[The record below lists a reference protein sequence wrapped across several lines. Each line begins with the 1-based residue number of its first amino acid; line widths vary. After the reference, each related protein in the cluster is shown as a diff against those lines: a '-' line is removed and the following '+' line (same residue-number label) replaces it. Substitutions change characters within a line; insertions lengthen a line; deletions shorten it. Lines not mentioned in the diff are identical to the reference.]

1 MTTLDSLRKLCSAF
15 KNEGVTSA
23 NIRQYA
29 TMIFGDSN
37 ISREKW
43 RRWTELLENAKKEKE
58 IFDCLKEFGVE
69 NPKESPWTKDNK
81 TPVFDAIQ
89 LMEMEGK

>member
-1 MTTLDSLRKLCSAF
+1 MGEL
-15 KNEGVTSA
+15 V
-23 NIRQYA
+23 IQYHD
-29 TMIFGDSN
+29 F
-37 ISREKW
+37 
-43 RRWTELLENAKKEKE
+43 ENAKKEKE

-69 NPKESPWTKDNK
+69 NTKESPWTKDNK